1 MSSVNEMLQ
10 VCVNDIVDYVL
21 ENGIVIVYSDNKKRK
36 ILHEDT
42 IERTFLNGELVTLYD
57 FMKILVN
64 HDIKSLMSM
73 EVKEVD
79 DDEEEVRFTVDLGFR
94 VICQQFGLK
103 YDNTIIRKIFRM
115 FQRRMSELFISDS
128 FEVVER
134 EEDIP
139 TTEEEM
145 DNVYDS
151 LNEINKMYLDLCDIV
166 DTDWDELNFFTVKDW
181 DRQTNDI
188 EVKAEGFEGIT
199 GICLNEIQIEIFEE
213 RVMDIYDELM
223 EDLLGEKIISEII
236 EE

>member
-1 MSSVNEMLQ
+1 MLNVNEVLQ
-10 VCVNDIVDYVL
+10 ECVDEVIVDTL
-21 ENGIVIVYSDNKKRK
+21 ENGMVISFSNLEERR

-42 IERTFLNGELVTLYD
+42 IERVFLNGELVTLYD

-73 EVKEVD
+73 EIRETDDNEKEV
-79 DDEEEVRFTVDLGFR
+79 RYTVELGFR
-94 VICQQFGLK
+94 FICQQFELK

-115 FQRRMSELFISDS
+115 FQRRMSELFISDD

-151 LNEINKMYLDLCDIV
+151 LNEINKMYVDLCDIV

-181 DRQTNDI
+181 ERETNDI
-188 EVKAEGFEGIT
+188 EVKAEGINGMT
-199 GICLNEIQIEIFEE
+199 GICLHEIQVELFEE
-213 RVMDIYDELM
+213 LVMSFYGKLEQARLDGKF
-223 EDLLGEKIISEII
+223 GEKII

>member
-36 ILHEDT
+36 ILHEEV

-64 HDIKSLMSM
+64 HDIKRLMSI

-103 YDNTIIRKIFRM
+103 YDNTMIRKIFRM
-115 FQRRMSELFISDS
+115 FQRRMSELFISDN

-151 LNEINKMYLDLCDIV
+151 LNEINKMYLDLCDIT

-188 EVKAEGFEGIT
+188 EVKAEGFEGVT

-213 RVMDIYDELM
+213 RVTDIYDEL
-223 EDLLGEKIISEII
+223 I
-236 EE
+236 EEFEKFGNKIV

>member
-10 VCVNDIVDYVL
+10 ECVNDIVDYVL

-36 ILHEDT
+36 ILHEDI

-64 HDIKSLMSM
+64 HDIKRLMSM

-103 YDNTIIRKIFRM
+103 YDNTMIRKIFRM
-115 FQRRMSELFISDS
+115 FQRRMSELFISDN

-151 LNEINKMYLDLCDIV
+151 LNEINKMYLDLCDIT

-188 EVKAEGFEGIT
+188 EVKAEGFDGVT

-213 RVMDIYDELM
+213 RVMDIYDEL
-223 EDLLGEKIISEII
+223 I
-236 EE
+236 EELLEKNCVEEE

>member
-36 ILHEDT
+36 ILHEDV

-64 HDIKSLMSM
+64 HDIRSLMSM

-103 YDNTIIRKIFRM
+103 YDNTMIRKIFRM
-115 FQRRMSELFISDS
+115 FQRRMSELFISDN

-151 LNEINKMYLDLCDIV
+151 LNEINKMYVDLCDIT

-188 EVKAEGFEGIT
+188 EVKAEGFDGVT

-223 EDLLGEKIISEII
+223 EELLEKNCV
-236 EE
+236 EEE

>member
-10 VCVNDIVDYVL
+10 ECVNDIVDYVL

-36 ILHEDT
+36 ILHEDI

-64 HDIKSLMSM
+64 HDIKRLMSM

-103 YDNTIIRKIFRM
+103 YDNTMIRKIFRM
-115 FQRRMSELFISDS
+115 FQRRMSELFISDN

-151 LNEINKMYLDLCDIV
+151 LNEINKMYLDLCDIT

-188 EVKAEGFEGIT
+188 EVKAEGFEGVT

-213 RVMDIYDELM
+213 RVADIYDEL
-223 EDLLGEKIISEII
+223 I
-236 EE
+236 EEFEKFGNKIV

>member
-1 MSSVNEMLQ
+1 MLNVNEVLQ
-10 VCVNDIVDYVL
+10 ECVDEVIVDTL
-21 ENGIVIVYSDNKKRK
+21 ENGMVISYSNLEERR

-42 IERTFLNGELVTLYD
+42 IERVFLNGELVTLYD

-73 EVKEVD
+73 EIRETDDNEKEV
-79 DDEEEVRFTVDLGFR
+79 RYTVDLGFR
-94 VICQQFGLK
+94 FICQEFGLK
-103 YDNTIIRKIFRM
+103 YDNTTIRKIFRM
-115 FQRRMSELFISDS
+115 FQRRMSELFISDD

-151 LNEINKMYLDLCDIV
+151 LNEINKMYVDLCDIT
-166 DTDWDELNFFTVKDW
+166 DTDWDELSLFTVKDW

-188 EVKAEGFEGIT
+188 EVYAEGIKGMM
-199 GICLNEIQIEIFEE
+199 GICLHEIQVELFEELATNMYYNIMEEFEE
-213 RVMDIYDELM
+213 R
-223 EDLLGEKIISEII
+223 GSKII

>member
-10 VCVNDIVDYVL
+10 ECVNDIVDYVL

-36 ILHEDT
+36 ILHEDI

-64 HDIKSLMSM
+64 HDIKRLMSM

-103 YDNTIIRKIFRM
+103 YDNTMIRKIFRM
-115 FQRRMSELFISDS
+115 FQRRMSELFISDN

-151 LNEINKMYLDLCDIV
+151 LNEINKMYLDLCDIT

-188 EVKAEGFEGIT
+188 EVKAEGFEGVT

-213 RVMDIYDELM
+213 RVTDIYDEL
-223 EDLLGEKIISEII
+223 I
-236 EE
+236 EEFEKFGNKIV

>member
-10 VCVNDIVDYVL
+10 ECVNDMVDYVL
-21 ENGIVIVYSDNKKRK
+21 ENGIVVVYSDNKKRK
-36 ILHEDT
+36 ILHEDV

-64 HDIKSLMSM
+64 HDIRSLMSM

-79 DDEEEVRFTVDLGFR
+79 EDEEEVRFTVDLGFR

-103 YDNTIIRKIFRM
+103 YDNTMIRKIFRM
-115 FQRRMSELFISDS
+115 FQRRMSELFISDN

-151 LNEINKMYLDLCDIV
+151 LNEINKMYLDLCDIT

-188 EVKAEGFEGIT
+188 EVKADGFEGVT

-213 RVMDIYDELM
+213 RVIDIYDELM
-223 EDLLGEKIISEII
+223 EELLEKNCV
-236 EE
+236 EEE

>member
-36 ILHEDT
+36 ILHEDV

-151 LNEINKMYLDLCDIV
+151 LNEINKMYLDLCDIT

-188 EVKAEGFEGIT
+188 EVKAEGFDGVT

-213 RVMDIYDELM
+213 RVMDIYDEL
-223 EDLLGEKIISEII
+223 I
-236 EE
+236 EELLEKNCVEEE

>member
-1 MSSVNEMLQ
+1 MLNVNEVLKE
-10 VCVNDIVDYVL
+10 CVNDIVDYVL
-21 ENGIVIVYSDNKKRK
+21 ENGIVIVYSDNEKRK
-36 ILHEDT
+36 ILHEEV
-42 IERTFLNGELVTLYD
+42 IERTFLNGKLVTLYD

-64 HDIKSLMSM
+64 HDIRSLMSM

-79 DDEEEVRFTVDLGFR
+79 DDEEEFRFTVDLGFR
-94 VICQQFGLK
+94 MICQQFELK
-103 YDNTIIRKIFRM
+103 YDNTMIRKIFRM
-115 FQRRMSELFISDS
+115 FQRRMSEVFISDD

-151 LNEINKMYLDLCDIV
+151 LNEINKMYLDLCYIV
-166 DTDWDELNFFTVKDW
+166 DTGWDELSFFTVKDW

-188 EVKAEGFEGIT
+188 EVKAEGFDGVT

-213 RVMDIYDELM
+213 RVADIYDELM
-223 EDLLGEKIISEII
+223 EELLERNCV
-236 EE
+236 EEE

>member
-10 VCVNDIVDYVL
+10 ECVNDIVDYVL

-36 ILHEDT
+36 ILHEDV

-64 HDIKSLMSM
+64 HDIRSLMSM
-73 EVKEVD
+73 KVKEVD

-103 YDNTIIRKIFRM
+103 YDNTMIRKIFRM
-115 FQRRMSELFISDS
+115 FQRRMSELFISDN

-151 LNEINKMYLDLCDIV
+151 LNEINKMYLDLCDIT

-188 EVKAEGFEGIT
+188 EVKAEGFEGVT

-213 RVMDIYDELM
+213 RVTDIYDEL
-223 EDLLGEKIISEII
+223 I
-236 EE
+236 EELLEKNCVEEE